1 MKPNIKYTIGSASI
15 ALLALAACNNENMSG
30 NEDGLSAEICLTS
43 SIEVMSRT
51 YTPKQDEQIA
61 NGEKVYIWADE
72 IGTYNRTSHFN
83 AWELTADGNGSFE
96 SVADEDKK
104 YFPDS
109 GNGIDLYAIHGNFSP
124 AIVKDATD
132 FPTSAI
138 THNIET
144 DQTLEDNFE
153 KSDLLYASHQ
163 GIARTKAAI
172 PVEFYHM
179 LSKVQIAIRPG
190 AGLTLSDLD
199 GATVSVLNTKTKV
212 QFTPSKVSDLSD
224 ARVRSNMVS
233 ASGVENEISVPAVAV
248 DYVEGGFTSAD
259 NYGEAIIAPQIL
271 AVNTQFIKV
280 TLVGKNPLYYVL
292 NAEKTFDSGKRYI
305 YHITVNLTQLDVESS
320 IESWGTGTNNTG
332 EATMD

>member
-1 MKPNIKYTIGSASI
+1 MKLNIKYTIGSASI
-15 ALLALAACNNENMSG
+15 AILALAACNNENMPENESG
-30 NEDGLSAEICLTS
+30 QSTEIRLTS
-43 SIEVMSRT
+43 GIEVMSRA

-72 IGTYNRTSHFN
+72 VGTPDKTPHFN

-96 SVADEDKK
+96 SVADADKK

-109 GNGIDLYAIHGNFSP
+109 GNGIDLYAIHGNFST
-124 AIVKDATD
+124 AIVKDVTD

-144 DQTLEDNFE
+144 YQTVDGNFE

-163 GIARTKAAI
+163 DIERTKSAI
-172 PVEFYHM
+172 PVKFYHM

-199 GATVSVLNTKTKV
+199 GATVSVLNTKTEV
-212 QFTPSKVSDLSD
+212 WFTPSKVADLSD
-224 ARVRSNMVS
+224 AAVRSSMVS
-233 ASGVENEISVPAVAV
+233 ASGVENEILVPAVSV
-248 DYVEGGFTSAD
+248 NNTEENFTSAE
-259 NYGEAIIAPQIL
+259 NYGEAIIAPQTL
-271 AVNTQFIKV
+271 AAGTQFIKV
-280 TLVGKNPLYYVL
+280 TLEGRNPLYYVL
-292 NAEKTFDSGKRYI
+292 NAEKTFESGKRYI
-305 YHITVNLTQLDVESS
+305 YHITVNLTELDVESS
-320 IESWGTGTNNTG
+320 IEGWGTGTNNAG

>member
-1 MKPNIKYTIGSASI
+1 MKLNIKYTICSASI
-15 ALLALAACNNENMSG
+15 AILALAACNNENMPENESG
-30 NEDGLSAEICLTS
+30 QSTEIRLTS
-43 SIEVMSRT
+43 GIEVMSRA
-51 YTPKQDEQIA
+51 YTPKQDKQIA

-72 IGTYNRTSHFN
+72 IGTHDKTPHFN
-83 AWELTADGNGSFE
+83 AWELTADGNGSFA
-96 SVADEDKK
+96 SVADADKK

-124 AIVKDATD
+124 AIVKDVTD
-132 FPTSAI
+132 FPSSGI

-144 DQTLEDNFE
+144 DQTADDNFE

-163 GIARTKAAI
+163 DIARTKSAI
-172 PVEFYHM
+172 SVRFYHM

-224 ARVRSNMVS
+224 ARVRGNMVI
-233 ASGVENEISVPAVAV
+233 ASGVENEISVPAVSV
-248 DYVEGGFTSAD
+248 DYVDGDFTSAD
-259 NYGEAIIAPQIL
+259 NYGEAIIAPQTL
-271 AVNTQFIKV
+271 AASAQFIKV
-280 TLVGKNPLYYVL
+280 TLAGRNPLYYVL
-292 NAEKTFDSGKRYI
+292 NAEKTFESGKRYI
-305 YHITVNLTQLDVESS
+305 YHITVNLTELDVESS
-320 IESWGTGTNNTG
+320 IEGWGTGTNNTG